1 MGWNDIILQLA
12 ILVLAIIDLVLNCKY
27 IYEVMQMYTMNIYL
41 QTRIQK
47 LTIPEYKLKN
57 VPPQLNLKDDNL
69 TTLKIILK

>member
-57 VPPQLNLKDDNL
+57 VPPQLNFKDDNL

>member
-12 ILVLAIIDLVLNCKY
+12 ILVLASIDLVLNCKY

-57 VPPQLNLKDDNL
+57 VPLN
-69 TTLKIILK
+69 